1 VPRRFALLLL
11 LVPGVA
17 SAQEVVTLRETF
29 APGYHYH
36 VSCRVRIQGELTLPD
51 KAMKVDGQS
60 RVEYDERVLS
70 EKNQRVERTIRLFRV
85 LDFERKVG
93 DNAQKSSLR
102 PAVSRMVLLRH
113 ENFEIPFSD
122 GGPLKLNEIE
132 LVRTDVFTPA
142 LMGLLPTE
150 ATARGKTWNAQNEAI
165 RELTDLEKI
174 EQGSLVCRFEGV
186 EAVVG
191 RPQARVAFK
200 GAVQGVG
207 EDGPARHDI
216 DGFLYFDL
224 TGRYLSYVS
233 LKGTHYLLDNKG
245 VPKGKVEGTFVLTRQ
260 PTQPVPELSDAA
272 IRTLPQEPTLQNTML
287 LFEDDEM
294 RLKFLYPRRWRVA
307 RIDGPQMTLEEKGGN
322 GLLITCDVSSKL
334 PTGAQYQQETKD
346 WLLRKKAEVST
357 MSPPQRVDNSPNL
370 EHFQVDAKVDGQPV
384 VLDYY
389 VTRGRIGGATL
400 AARFTPRDA
409 KELQSDVRLIARTLQ
424 MGE

>member
-1 VPRRFALLLL
+1 MPRRCALILLLA
-11 LVPGVA
+11 PSIA
-17 SAQEVVTLRETF
+17 AAQETVALRETF

-36 VSCRVRIQGELTLPD
+36 VSCRVRINGELTLPD
-51 KAMKVDGQS
+51 KALKVEGNS
-60 RVEYDERVLS
+60 RVEYDERILV
-70 EKNQRVERTIRLFRV
+70 EKNQRVEKTIRQFRG

-142 LMGLLPTE
+142 LAGLFPAE
-150 ATARGKTWNAQNEAI
+150 AVTRGKTWNAQSEAI

-174 EQGSLVCRFEGV
+174 DQGSLVCRFEGV

-191 RPQARVAFK
+191 RPQARVSFK

-216 DGFLYFDL
+216 DGFVYFDL

-260 PTQPVPELSDAA
+260 PTQPIPELSDNA
-272 IRTLPQEPTLQNTML
+272 IRNLSQEPTPQNTML
-287 LFEDDEM
+287 LFDDEEM
-294 RLKFLYPRRWRVA
+294 RLKFLYPRRWRVS
-307 RIDGPQMTLEEKGGN
+307 RIDGMQMTLEEKGGN

-334 PTGAQYQQETKD
+334 PTGAQYQQETKE
-346 WLLRKKAEVST
+346 WLTRKKAEVST
-357 MSPPQRVDNSPNL
+357 ITPPNRVDDSPSL
-370 EHFQVDAKVDGQPV
+370 EHFQVEAKVDGQPV
-384 VLDYY
+384 VLDYH
-389 VTRGRIGGATL
+389 VTRGRVGGATL

-409 KELQSDVRLIARTLQ
+409 KELQGDARLIARTLQ